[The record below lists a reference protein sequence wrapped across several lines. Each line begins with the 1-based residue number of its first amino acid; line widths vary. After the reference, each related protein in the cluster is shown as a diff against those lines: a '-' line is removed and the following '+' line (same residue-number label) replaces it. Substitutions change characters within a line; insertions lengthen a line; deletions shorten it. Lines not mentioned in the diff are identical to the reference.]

1 MLYRKRKRH
10 TVNLYN
16 IKIFFY
22 KYIVYKKMSYYCH
35 FCKYKTCD
43 SGNYYRH
50 KKTKK
55 HILLSDEKVNNIK
68 ITVDKLANISITD
81 TNVSNKLAL
90 DSIPTV
96 QENYFCPLCKINFK
110 HNSSLSRHKKKCIKT
125 EELNIIGKMKIE
137 FYEKENELIKK
148 MENDKTTLL
157 TEMLKEKTKLI
168 NMAMNNA
175 SNKINQLIDNNRSL
189 LDTIHYI
196 DNNESDSDFDNH
208 IIKTINDNN
217 LLSEKSKT
225 LILNNVTIVSRIT
238 DNYINA
244 TQLCKAGNKKFNDWF
259 RIDTTKILI
268 STLEGETGIPA
279 SQLVDIKK
287 GNSFDFEQGS
297 WIHPDLAIQLAQWLS
312 PKFALQVSK
321 WIRTLFSNSKVEVS
335 LKLLKN
341 KEKELE
347 VKNKKI
353 KLLENLHIKKQK
365 REDYPENNVIYII
378 TTKENKNNR
387 IYIIG
392 KAKDLKS
399 RLSTY
404 NKTAEHEVI
413 YYKGCKNEDNMNIV
427 EQMVLLKLN
436 NYREQANRDRF
447 ILSENQDISL
457 FKNIIDNSIKFFE

>member
-1 MLYRKRKRH
+1 
-10 TVNLYN
+10 
-16 IKIFFY
+16 
-22 KYIVYKKMSYYCH
+22 MSYYCEYCNYEAKNSSNFVH
-35 FCKYKTCD
+35 HKKTQKHIKKSSQSTDKDTEVSQKYLSTKNPVEKNESEILCIDCGKTFTFKN
-43 SGNYYRH
+43 NYYRH
-50 KKTKK
+50 KKICTHKNINESK
-55 HILLSDEKVNNIK
+55 IQIQLEK
-68 ITVDKLANISITD
+68 
-81 TNVSNKLAL
+81 
-90 DSIPTV
+90 
-96 QENYFCPLCKINFK
+96 Q
-110 HNSSLSRHKKKCIKT
+110 
-125 EELNIIGKMKIE
+125 II
-137 FYEKENELIKK
+137 EKEIMEKEYKHKLELAEKEK
-148 MENDKTTLL
+148 EMAEREKELYQKL
-157 TEMLKEKTKLI
+157 EKEKSEMLNTFFASFNEK
-168 NMAMNNA
+168 MNE
-175 SNKINQLIDNNRSL
+175 SLDKNRTL

-196 DNNESDSDFDNH
+196 DNENDSDFDNNL
-208 IIKTINDNN
+208 IKTINDNN

-268 STLEGETGIPA
+268 STLESETGIPA

-287 GNSFDFEQGS
+287 GNSLEFEQGS
-297 WIHPDLAIQLAQWLS
+297 WVHPDLAIQLAQWLS

-335 LKLLKN
+335 LKLLKD

-365 REDYPENNVIYII
+365 REEYPESNVIYIL

-387 IYIIG
+387 IYIVG
-392 KAKDLKS
+392 KAKDLKT

-447 ILSENQDISL
+447 ILPENQDISL
-457 FKNIIDNSIKFFE
+457 FKKIIDNSIKFFD

>member
-1 MLYRKRKRH
+1 MEFYCDICDYTAKTKS
-10 TVNLYN
+10 NLINHNKTKKHQLISEKLTSKLN
-16 IKIFFY
+16 I
-22 KYIVYKKMSYYCH
+22 
-35 FCKYKTCD
+35 FCKKKENKLYECENCQKNFKHD
-43 SGNYYRH
+43 SSYYRH
-50 KKTKK
+50 KKSCNNKK
-55 HILLSDEKVNNIK
+55 NNICEL
-68 ITVDKLANISITD
+68 KL
-81 TNVSNKLAL
+81 KL
-90 DSIPTV
+90 
-96 QENYFCPLCKINFK
+96 
-110 HNSSLSRHKKKCIKT
+110 
-125 EELNIIGKMKIE
+125 E
-137 FYEKENELIKK
+137 FAEKEKELYQKL
-148 MENDKTTLL
+148 E
-157 TEMLKEKTKLI
+157 KEKTELL

-208 IIKTINDNN
+208 IVKTINDNN

-225 LILNNVTIVSRIT
+225 LILNNVTIVSRSI

-244 TQLCKAGNKKFNDWF
+244 TQLCKAGNKKFSHW
-259 RIDTTKILI
+259 ISLDTTKELI
-268 STLEGETGIPA
+268 SVLASDAGITA
-279 SQLVDIKK
+279 SELVDLNK
-287 GNSFDFEQGS
+287 GGNCKNQDS

-312 PKFALQVSK
+312 PNFALQVSK

-335 LKLLKN
+335 LKLLKD

-353 KLLENLHIKKQK
+353 KLLENLHLKKQK
-365 REDYPENNVIYII
+365 REEYPESNVIYIL

-387 IYIIG
+387 IYIVG
-392 KAKDLKS
+392 KAKDLKT

-413 YYKGCKNEDNMNIV
+413 YYKGCKNEDNMNII
-427 EQMVLLKLN
+427 EQIVLNKLN

-447 ILSENQDISL
+447 ILPENQNISL